1 VIRINLLGGDRHAT
15 VAPSDDSTRR
25 VAIGGALILLVTVVG
40 IGWWY
45 TSLVQT
51 GAALDQEIATAQQ
64 EVQRLQSVLA
74 EVQEIEARRADV
86 QRRVGLIEQ
95 LRNGQSVP
103 VRLLDHVSRSL
114 PELLWLDQLVQQND
128 TVTISGFST
137 TLIALS
143 DFVGNLGTGDLLE
156 RPIELVDSQVQT
168 APGAAAADGLEI
180 IRFTVRARM
189 ATSAAAPEMAAAG
202 PAGVTP

>member
-1 VIRINLLGGDRHAT
+1 
-15 VAPSDDSTRR
+15 
-25 VAIGGALILLVTVVG
+25 
-40 IGWWY
+40 
-45 TSLVQT
+45 
-51 GAALDQEIATAQQ
+51 
-64 EVQRLQSVLA
+64 
-74 EVQEIEARRADV
+74 V